1 MGEARI
7 PPYIEMDVDLEIWT
21 ESRLPS
27 RVTLKGDR
35 AAIGRSSSN
44 EIALDFDAAVSRL
57 HAVVE
62 RYPAGWCVRD
72 VGSANGTLL
81 NGERLEGERL
91 LRSGDEIRVGGTRLI
106 FKTHET
112 EPQIAGTLHIEES
125 PPELTRRER
134 DVLIA
139 LCRPLTGSE
148 AFALPATTS
157 QIAAELVVSDA
168 AVKFHLGNLYHKFSI
183 FENGQ
188 GRRARLANEA
198 LKRGAVSQADLRSN
212 VADRPQPAR

>member
-1 MGEARI
+1 
-7 PPYIEMDVDLEIWT
+7 MDVDLEIWA
-21 ESRLPS
+21 ESRLPN
-27 RVTLKGDR
+27 RVTLKSDR

-72 VGSANGTLL
+72 VGSANGTL

-91 LRSGDEIRVGGTRLI
+91 LRNGDEIRVGGTRLI
-106 FKTHET
+106 FKARET

-139 LCRPLTGSE
+139 LCRPLSTGSE
-148 AFALPATTS
+148 AFAQPATTS

-168 AVKFHLGNLYHKFSI
+168 AVKFHLGNLYHKFAIS
-183 FENGQ
+183 ESGQ
-188 GRRARLANEA
+188 GRCAQLSNEA
-198 LKRGAVSQADLRSN
+198 LKRGAVSQADLRST
-212 VADRPQPAR
+212 VADRPQAAR